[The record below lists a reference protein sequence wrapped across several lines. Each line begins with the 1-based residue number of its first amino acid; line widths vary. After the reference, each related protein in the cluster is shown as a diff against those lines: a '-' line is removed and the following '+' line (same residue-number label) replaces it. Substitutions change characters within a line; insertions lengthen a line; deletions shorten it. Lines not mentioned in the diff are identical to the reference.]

1 MIICIVSIETGVI
14 KVPDILSFI
23 IAFITDK
30 LYHKFILV
38 STVIIFSSFTSSFA

>member
-1 MIICIVSIETGVI
+1 MIICIVSIETDVI

-30 LYHKFILV
+30 LYHKFILKLI
-38 STVIIFSSFTSSFA
+38 TKLLRNTG